1 MATNVSSDAEF
12 VENVMASQSLINP
25 VPTSGEGKDECHTRK
40 RALSG
45 NDDSEAPKKLKS
57 DEGMSDLLDL
67 MKAQF
72 TSFRADFKDMRNEM
86 TTTLESKFTSFES
99 KLTGTV
105 MKVVH
110 EEIDSVK
117 KDFNSRMDGLSNK
130 LEAKMM
136 KFVETHIDQKLS
148 LSSEDVKTKLGISD
162 LQTEVASLKKSYADA
177 ASSGANGS
185 ASVSPPTDGIE
196 LNVIIRNLNYD
207 PREQTDKNITL
218 NKVNKLL
225 RDGLKLKAV
234 NVSSCERKQS
244 RGQKP
249 GLIVARIETAEQK
262 NKIMNVKNSLKN
274 SSDYKDVYIEHDRSF
289 STRVNESNMFT
300 VLKELGKAKDYYV
313 TSNGRILKKNDKSG
327 SRQ

>member
-1 MATNVSSDAEF
+1 MLN
-12 VENVMASQSLINP
+12 
-25 VPTSGEGKDECHTRK
+25 
-40 RALSG
+40 
-45 NDDSEAPKKLKS
+45 
-57 DEGMSDLLDL
+57 
-67 MKAQF
+67 
-72 TSFRADFKDMRNEM
+72 
-86 TTTLESKFTSFES
+86 
-99 KLTGTV
+99 
-105 MKVVH
+105 
-110 EEIDSVK
+110 
-117 KDFNSRMDGLSNK
+117 
-130 LEAKMM
+130 
-136 KFVETHIDQKLS
+136 
-148 LSSEDVKTKLGISD
+148 GI
-162 LQTEVASLKKSYADA
+162 Y
-177 ASSGANGS
+177 NGS

-300 VLKELGKAKDYYV
+300 VLKELDKAKDYYV